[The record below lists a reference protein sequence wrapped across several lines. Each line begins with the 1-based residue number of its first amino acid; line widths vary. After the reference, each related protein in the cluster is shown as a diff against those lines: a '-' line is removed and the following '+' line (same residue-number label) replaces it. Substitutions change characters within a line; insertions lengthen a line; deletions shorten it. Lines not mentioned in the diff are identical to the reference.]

1 MIVLQIH
8 VLFVNIVGCFNCAY
22 LGFYGR
28 DSFTSFDLF
37 AHLVI
42 LSMNQ
47 YCNSWG
53 LYCAYVMDGS
63 VYKSRMHKLFTMVLL
78 QCQYKKIMKNDMYTT
93 FL

>member
-53 LYCAYVMDGS
+53 LYCAYVMG
-63 VYKSRMHKLFTMVLL
+63 LFTSQECTSCL
-78 QCQYKKIMKNDMYTT
+78 QWYYFSVNIKK
-93 FL
+93 